1 MRVIAGEA
9 KGRRL
14 HSVPGSGTRPILDRV
29 KESLFNILRWEVSG
43 ARFLDLYAGTGSVG
57 IEALSRGAAH
67 ADFVE
72 KAGKAIAT
80 IQRNLRETRLDDRAT
95 VIRRDVFDFI
105 ARTDQQYHLIFLAPP
120 QYEGLWADTLR
131 ALDGRPSLLA
141 DDGKVIV
148 QLDPREFEDL
158 PLRNLTLIDSRT
170 YGNTRLCFYTHR
182 SEKSSVN
189 SLGIAAGHDPN

>member
-1 MRVIAGEA
+1 MRVIAGKA

-14 HSVPGSGTRPILDRV
+14 HPVPGSGTRPILDRV
-29 KESLFNILRWEVSG
+29 KESLFNILSWEVDD

-80 IQRNLRETRLDDRAT
+80 IKRNLKETGLGDRAT

-105 ARTDQQYHLIFLAPP
+105 ADAEGEYDLIFLAPP
-120 QYEGLWADTLR
+120 QYRGLWADTLH
-131 ALDGRPSLLA
+131 ALDRRPSLLA
-141 DDGKVIV
+141 SDGKVIA
-148 QLDPREFEDL
+148 QIDPLEFEDL
-158 PLRNLTLIDSRT
+158 ALENLVLVDRRT
-170 YGNTRLCFYTHR
+170 YGSTMLCFYSHR
-182 SEKSSVN
+182 GGASPDD
-189 SLGIAAGHDPN
+189 GT

>member
-14 HSVPGSGTRPILDRV
+14 HPVPGSGTRPILDRV
-29 KESLFNILRWEVSG
+29 KEALFNILGWDVVD

-72 KAGKAIAT
+72 KAGKAVTT
-80 IQRNLRETRLDDRAT
+80 IKRNLQETKLAGRAT

-105 ARTDQQYHLIFLAPP
+105 ADAVAQYDLIFLAPP
-120 QYEGLWADTLR
+120 QYRGLWADTLR
-131 ALDGRPSLLA
+131 ALDRRPALLA
-141 DDGKVIV
+141 PEGKAIA
-148 QLDPREFEDL
+148 QIDRQEFEDL
-158 PLRNLTLIDSRT
+158 PLQNLTLIDQRV
-170 YGNTRLCFYTHR
+170 YGNTMLCFYGHR
-182 SEKSSVN
+182 ISE
-189 SLGIAAGHDPN
+189 

>member
-14 HSVPGSGTRPILDRV
+14 HPVPGSGTRPILDRV
-29 KESLFNILRWEVSG
+29 KESLFNIVGWDVVG

-80 IQRNLRETRLDDRAT
+80 IKRNLKETKLADRAT
-95 VIRRDVFDFI
+95 VIRRDVFGFI
-105 ARTDQQYHLIFLAPP
+105 ADAVDQYDLIFLAPP
-120 QYEGLWADTLR
+120 QYRGLWADTLR
-131 ALDGRPSLLA
+131 ALDRRPSLLA
-141 DDGKVIV
+141 ADGTVIA
-148 QLDPREFEDL
+148 QIDPLEFEDL
-158 PLRNLTLIDSRT
+158 SLQNLTLIDQRT
-170 YGNTRLCFYTHR
+170 YGSTMLCFY
-182 SEKSSVN
+182 KSS
-189 SLGIAAGHDPN
+189 SAPGPQ

>member
-29 KESLFNILRWEVSG
+29 KESLFNILGWEVAD

-72 KAGKAIAT
+72 KAGKAVAT
-80 IQRNLRETRLDDRAT
+80 IKRNLAETGLDDRAT
-95 VIRRDVFDFI
+95 VIRRDVFDFL
-105 ARTDQQYHLIFLAPP
+105 ADTEGAYHLIFLAPP
-120 QYEGLWADTLR
+120 QYRGLWADTLR

-141 DDGKVIV
+141 AGGEVIA
-148 QLDPREFEDL
+148 QIDPKEFEDL
-158 PLRNLTLIDSRT
+158 VLNNLTLVDRRT
-170 YGNTRLCFYTHR
+170 YGNTTLCFYSHR
-182 SEKSSVN
+182 TRET
-189 SLGIAAGHDPN
+189 LEEAA

>member
-14 HSVPGSGTRPILDRV
+14 HAVPGSGTRPILDRV
-29 KESLFNILRWEVSG
+29 KESLFNILSWDVVDV
-43 ARFLDLYAGTGSVG
+43 RFLDLYAGTGSVG

-80 IQRNLRETRLDDRAT
+80 IKRNLQEIDFDDRAT

-105 ARTDQQYHLIFLAPP
+105 TETDEQYHLIFLAPP
-120 QYEGLWADTLR
+120 QYKGLWADTLR
-131 ALDGRPSLLA
+131 ALDRRPSLLA
-141 DDGKVIV
+141 KGGQVIV
-148 QLDPREFEDL
+148 QIDPQEYEDL
-158 PLRNLTLIDSRT
+158 SSQNLKLVDQRT
-170 YGNTRLCFYTHR
+170 YGNTMLCFYAH
-182 SEKSSVN
+182 V
-189 SLGIAAGHDPN
+189 G

>member
-29 KESLFNILRWEVSG
+29 KEALFNILSWEVAD
-43 ARFLDLYAGTGSVG
+43 ARFLDLFAGTGSVG

-72 KAGKAIAT
+72 KAGKAVAT
-80 IQRNLRETRLDDRAT
+80 VRRNLKETGLGDRAT

-105 ARTDQQYHLIFLAPP
+105 ADAEAEYDLIFLAPP
-120 QYEGLWADTLR
+120 QYRGIWADTLR
-131 ALDGRPSLLA
+131 ALDRRPSLLA
-141 DDGKVIV
+141 ADGKVIA
-148 QLDPREFEDL
+148 QIDPQEFEDL
-158 PLRNLTLIDSRT
+158 LLQNLMLIDQRT
-170 YGNTRLCFYTHR
+170 YGNTMLCFYSR
-182 SEKSSVN
+182 
-189 SLGIAAGHDPN
+189 AGYSKPAGDVVE

>member
-29 KESLFNILRWEVSG
+29 KESLFNILSWEVID

-80 IQRNLRETRLDDRAT
+80 IKRNLRETRLDDRAI

-105 ARTDQQYHLIFLAPP
+105 ADAEADYDLIFLAPP
-120 QYEGLWADTLR
+120 QYRGLWADTLR
-131 ALDGRPSLLA
+131 ALDRRPSLLA
-141 DDGKVIV
+141 ADGKVIV
-148 QLDPREFEDL
+148 QIDPQELEEVL
-158 PLRNLTLIDSRT
+158 LQTLTEIDRRT
-170 YGNTRLCFYTHR
+170 YGNTMLCFYARRTR
-182 SEKSSVN
+182 EAIDK
-189 SLGIAAGHDPN
+189 AA